1 MRNRSNERGSGTVLV
16 IIAISIVLAI
26 TAAVAALASGYQ
38 ARHGAAAAADL
49 AALAGAEQL
58 RAGGS
63 DPCATARRVS
73 DANGASLIDCS
84 VHDWTVEVMVHRNLD
99 TDGWL
104 GSDWLGDPIRS
115 ARAGVDP
122 PAAPLPGA
130 AGSSGWVLPVPPH
143 TRVTAVFGQA
153 GRHWASG
160 RHTGVDFAA
169 PIGTPVV
176 ASAGGTVSTA
186 GTAGRYG
193 NLVVID
199 HGGTS
204 TYYAHLS
211 SIAVTTGEVVVAG
224 SRIGAVGA
232 TGNVT
237 GPHLHFELRI
247 GGVPHDPMTALNGI
261 D

>member
-1 MRNRSNERGSGTVLV
+1 MRNRNNEIGSGTVLV
-16 IIAISIVLAI
+16 IIAISIVLAT

-49 AALAGAEQL
+49 AALAGAERL
-58 RAGGS
+58 RTGGA

-73 DANGASLIDCS
+73 DANGASLVDCT
-84 VHDWTVEVMVHRNLD
+84 VHDWTVEVTVHRDID
-99 TDGWL
+99 TQSWL
-104 GSDWLGDPIRS
+104 GSDWLGDPIRR

-122 PAAPLPGA
+122 PAAPLPEP
-130 AGSSGWVLPVPPH
+130 AGPTGWVLPVPPH
-143 TRVTAVFGQA
+143 TRVTAVFGQP
-153 GRHWASG
+153 GPHWASG

-169 PIGTPVV
+169 PIGTPAV
-176 ASAGGTVSTA
+176 ASAGGTVTVA
-186 GTAGRYG
+186 GTSGPYG
-193 NLVVID
+193 KLVVVD
-199 HGGTS
+199 HGGMA

-211 SIAVTTGEVVVAG
+211 SIAVTTGDVVAAG

-247 GGVPHDPMTALNGI
+247 GGVPHDPMTVLG